1 MKIFT
6 SCDNLF
12 LAINIFVQISEEL
25 MDHGVFNISAT
36 NLCSKL
42 ISVKL
47 EVDHKCK

>member
-1 MKIFT
+1 
-6 SCDNLF
+6 
-12 LAINIFVQISEEL
+12 

-47 EVDHKCK
+47 ELIINVNNRMTSIFLNRNSRRSAFAL